1 MPKLTKNMISLN
13 QAAKISGY
21 TQDYLGY
28 LIRRGEIKAIRTGR
42 NWFTTE
48 EQVRE
53 YLFKKKIRSEEF
65 AIKEFLSPRRVKK
78 IILFTVATFFI
89 VFVIWSKFYNGPLV
103 PVEEVRSAMTSDGE
117 SLKILEAK

>member
-28 LIRRGEIKAIRTGR
+28 LIRRGEIKAVRTGR

-48 EQVRE
+48 DQVRE
-53 YLFKKKIRSEEF
+53 YIFKKKIRSEEF
-65 AIKEFLSPRRVKK
+65 AIREFFSPRRVKK
-78 IILFTVATFFI
+78 IILFTVATFFV

-117 SLKILEAK
+117 SLKIVEAK

>member
-1 MPKLTKNMISLN
+1 MTKLSKNMISLN

-28 LIRRGEIKAIRTGR
+28 LVRQGEIKAVRSGR

-48 EQVRE
+48 EQIKE
-53 YLFKKKIRSEEF
+53 YIFRKKIRSEEL
-65 AIKEFLSPRRVKK
+65 ALKEFFSPRRIKK
-78 IILFTVATFFI
+78 IVLFAVVVFFI
-89 VFVIWSKFYNGPLV
+89 VFIIWSKAYNGPLI

-117 SLKILEAK
+117 AIKIMEVK

>member
-28 LIRRGEIKAIRTGR
+28 LIRRGEIKAVRTGR

-53 YLFKKKIRSEEF
+53 YIFKKKIRSEEF

-78 IILFTVATFFI
+78 IILFTVATFFFG
-89 VFVIWSKFYNGPLV
+89 FVIWSKFYNGPLV

>member
-28 LIRRGEIKAIRTGR
+28 LIRRGEIKAVRTGR

-53 YLFKKKIRSEEF
+53 YIFKKKIRSEEF

>member
-1 MPKLTKNMISLN
+1 MISLN

-28 LIRRGEIKAIRTGR
+28 LIRRGEIKAVRTGR

>member
-53 YLFKKKIRSEEF
+53 YIFKKKIRSEEF

>member
-28 LIRRGEIKAIRTGR
+28 LIRRGEIKAVRTGR

-53 YLFKKKIRSEEF
+53 YIFKKKIRSEEF

-117 SLKILEAK
+117 SLKIVEAK

>member
-1 MPKLTKNMISLN
+1 MISLN

-28 LIRRGEIKAIRTGR
+28 LVRQGEIKAVRSGR

-48 EQVRE
+48 EQIKE
-53 YLFKKKIRSEEF
+53 YIFRKKIRSEEL
-65 AIKEFLSPRRVKK
+65 ALKEFFSPRRIKK
-78 IILFTVATFFI
+78 IVLFAVVVFFI
-89 VFVIWSKFYNGPLV
+89 VFIIWSKAYNGPLI

-117 SLKILEAK
+117 AIKIMEVK

>member
-28 LIRRGEIKAIRTGR
+28 LIRRGEIKAVRTGR

>member
-1 MPKLTKNMISLN
+1 MISLN

-28 LIRRGEIKAIRTGR
+28 LIRCGEIKAVRNGR

-53 YLFKKKIRSEEF
+53 YIFKKKIRSEEF
-65 AIKEFLSPRRVKK
+65 AIREFLSPRRMKK
-78 IILFTVATFFI
+78 IILFTVVTFFV
-89 VFVIWSKFYNGPLV
+89 VFVFWSKFYNGPLE

-117 SLKILEAK
+117 SLKIIQAEDFEIKN